1 MVPKTVIGE
10 APEVSIGDARRAL
23 QAADVSVDQ
32 VYRTPWYNH
41 NAIEPHATLALWTAD
56 DRLSVFDS
64 TQSVARLA
72 ATMADVFSLKPKNV
86 EILSPFVGGGF
97 GGKGGMWQHTV
108 LAAAAARLFQR
119 PVRVEL
125 SREQVYRIVGGR
137 TRAEQRVAR
146 RRLEV
151 QSTEVAEQ
159 PQEPQTP
166 APGEGNPPE
175 PARIP
180 EPYPPPDE
188 GNPPQPAIIPE
199 PGPAVIPEPGPQGPE
214 GRES

>member
-1 MVPKTVIGE
+1 MCVPSYVPFGSSLSTVLTITTLTLLDVRYDADTPALSFDTLKSNAVVPKTVIGE

-64 TQSVARLA
+64 TQSVTRLA

-86 EILSPFVGGGF
+86 EVLSPFVGGGF

-108 LAAAAARLFQR
+108 LAAAAA
-119 PVRVEL
+119 
-125 SREQVYRIVGGR
+125 
-137 TRAEQRVAR
+137 
-146 RRLEV
+146 
-151 QSTEVAEQ
+151 
-159 PQEPQTP
+159 
-166 APGEGNPPE
+166 
-175 PARIP
+175 
-180 EPYPPPDE
+180 
-188 GNPPQPAIIPE
+188 
-199 PGPAVIPEPGPQGPE
+199 
-214 GRES
+214 